1 MTLSSK
7 CFVSQ
12 SDTICVDPMLL
23 FSKAGYYSRKH
34 FGELDTV
41 LKQELCSYPPA
52 LFQNNDTLLSINR
65 AALADAVNCMI
76 PYDTLVV
83 WPIGETY
90 DALCSRYVQYV
101 DKKDSVP
108 IFVFDVD

>member
-41 LKQELCSYPPA
+41 LKQELCSYPPT
-52 LFQNNDTLLSINR
+52 LFQNNDTLLLGNYT
-65 AALADAVNCMI
+65 I

-83 WPIGETY
+83 LDGT
-90 DALCSRYVQYV
+90 LLLSQ
-101 DKKDSVP
+101 SVKLMMN
-108 IFVFDVD
+108 FVEDMSNM